1 MAKTSGLGDRLLVN
15 GYDLSGDIG
24 SLSQIGYSVGE
35 MNVTGI
41 SKTAVER
48 LQLLADGQLQFN
60 NFFSNTTNGPQEL
73 VHEAQTGGK
82 IVTYFRGTTT
92 GNLAAGIDAKVFQAS
107 YNRGQNGSL
116 LGTVTVKNVNGAP
129 LEWGEILDFAGF
141 SDTDSGETG
150 SAYDLGASHGLTKMA
165 FYLHVYDFDG
175 TNATILIE
183 DDDNSGFTTPTT
195 YGTFA
200 QVTGVGAQRLAVAA
214 APERYLRWSVSGTY
228 TDLTFAIVAV
238 RNPD

>member
-1 MAKTSGLGDRLLVN
+1 MVKSSGLGDRLFVN
-15 GYDLSGDIG
+15 GLDLSGDVG
-24 SLSQIGYSVGE
+24 SLSQVGYSVGE

-48 LQLLADGQLQFN
+48 IQLQADGQLQFN
-60 NFFSNTTNGPQEL
+60 NFFSDATNSPQTEAHADLNT
-73 VHEAQTGGK
+73 GK

-92 GNLAAGIDAKVFQAS
+92 GNHAAGMDAKIFQAS

-116 LGTVTVKNVNGAP
+116 LGTVTAKVVNGAP
-129 LEWGEILDFAGF
+129 LEWGEIIDFAGF

-175 TNATILIE
+175 TTATILIE
-183 DDDNSGFTTPTT
+183 DDDNSGFTSATT

-200 QVTGVGAQRLAVAA
+200 AVTAVGAQRLAVAA

-228 TDLTFAIVAV
+228 TDLTFAIVGV